1 MKYSEKPT
9 RFNIAHTLH
18 FKIELAYFNNIRK
31 FFPLKFTFIICIICI
46 SGFAS
51 AQLAMGKWR
60 THFAYNSV
68 SQIAQSDN
76 KIFAV
81 SEGALFSVDK
91 LDGGVE
97 FYSKLSGLNGAD
109 ISIMK
114 YDKNSKQL
122 LIIYSNGNI
131 DIMSSGGIYN
141 IPDLF
146 NKQMSASKNVNQ
158 ITFYQ
163 DKAYLSCDF
172 GIIVLNI
179 QKKEIA
185 ETYYIGPNAS
195 EVKVLST
202 TIHNGQIYA
211 LTSTTIFSASIS
223 DPSLINYATWK
234 VVSNLPGFGNF
245 QMINSFAGSLFLLRG
260 GKMYQQLNDN
270 TWTAYLPNLTV
281 TNFNT
286 NNGRMKIFSANSV
299 NLIDDQLNVKS
310 IADLGTISDAEY
322 DISNNTYWF
331 AANSFGVISYQ
342 QNNANSPTISYYKPD
357 GPAVN
362 LPWSM
367 TFSGQK
373 LFVVP
378 GGRWGAQNKQ
388 PGSVMNFD
396 NISGSWTNINAPD
409 IQSQTGHPF
418 LDLMNVAVDPTT
430 NPTDSVHYFVTSYGS
445 GVYEFKGSRLI
456 NWYNHLNSTLETIIP
471 ADPYN
476 YIRVDGA
483 VVDKQGNLFVA
494 NSGVADG
501 IQLRMAN
508 GTWKKMSYSV
518 ASQMPTLGSI
528 LISNQ
533 NPNQKWV
540 IAVRS
545 QTGLIVFDDNGTPDN
560 MSDDKSIYLKQFIYP
575 ETDNNN
581 HTILNAFTP
590 SSVRCIAQ
598 DKNGVIWVGTDQG
611 PFLFSNLS
619 NVFNSDYTCSRVKIP
634 RNDSTGQADYLL
646 SSENIKSIA
655 IDGANRKW
663 IGTESSG
670 VYLMSDNGQQTI
682 QHFTVSN
689 SPLLSNDILSIA
701 INPVTGEVFFGT
713 GQGIVSYQSD
723 ASEAGDSF
731 GDVYAYPNPVRQN
744 YNGIITIT
752 GLVANTQVKIT
763 DLNGNLVCQTVS
775 NGSIATWDGKDVHG
789 RKVNTGIYLA
799 ICVNSDGTQNAI
811 TKIMVIN

>member
-1 MKYSEKPT
+1 MKYSENLTHYK
-9 RFNIAHTLH
+9 IAHSFPFKVGLLH
-18 FKIELAYFNNIRK
+18 ITNRRRIFSPK
-31 FFPLKFTFIICIICI
+31 FLLIICLFSI
-46 SGFAS
+46 SGFSS

-109 ISIMK
+109 ISKME

-122 LIIYSNGNI
+122 LIIYTNGNM
-131 DIMSSGGIYN
+131 DIMSSGGIFN
-141 IPDLF
+141 IPDLY

-158 ITFYQ
+158 IMFYQ

-185 ETYYIGPNAS
+185 DTYYIGTNAS

-211 LTSTTIFSASIS
+211 LTSSTIFSASIS
-223 DPSLINYATWK
+223 DPNLVNYASWK
-234 VVSNLPGFGNF
+234 LVSNLPGFGDF

-260 GKMYQQLNDN
+260 GKMYQQSSDN

-286 NNGRMKIFSANSV
+286 NNGRMNIFLANSV
-299 NLIDDQLNVKS
+299 YLVDDQMNVKD
-310 IADLGTISDAEY
+310 IANLGTISDAEY
-322 DISNNTYWF
+322 DIQNNTYWF
-331 AANSFGVISYQ
+331 AANSFGVISYL
-342 QNNANSPTISYYKPD
+342 QNGTNTPTISYYKPD

-367 TFSGQK
+367 TFAGQK

-378 GGRWGAQNKQ
+378 GGRWGAQNNQ
-388 PGSVMNFD
+388 PGSIMNFD
-396 NISGSWTNINAPD
+396 NISGNWKNINAPD
-409 IQSQTGHPF
+409 IQSQTGQKF

-430 NPTDSVHYFVTSYGS
+430 NPTDSAHYFVTSYGS
-445 GVYEFKGSRLI
+445 GVYEFKGTKLI
-456 NWYNHLNSTLETIIP
+456 HWYNQVNSTLETIIP
-471 ADPYN
+471 GDPYN

-494 NSGVADG
+494 NSGVSDG
-501 IQLRMAN
+501 IQLRLAD
-508 GTWKKMSYSV
+508 GTWKKMSYTV

-545 QTGLIVFDDNGTPDN
+545 QTGLIVFDDNGTLNN

-575 ETDNNN
+575 ETDKNN
-581 HTILNAFTP
+581 HPVLNAFTP

-634 RNDSTGQADYLL
+634 RNDSTGLADYLL
-646 SSENIKSIA
+646 STENIKSIA

-731 GDVYAYPNPVRQN
+731 GDVYAYPNPVRQD
-744 YNGIITIT
+744 YNGVITIT

-789 RKVNTGIYLA
+789 RKVSTGIYLA